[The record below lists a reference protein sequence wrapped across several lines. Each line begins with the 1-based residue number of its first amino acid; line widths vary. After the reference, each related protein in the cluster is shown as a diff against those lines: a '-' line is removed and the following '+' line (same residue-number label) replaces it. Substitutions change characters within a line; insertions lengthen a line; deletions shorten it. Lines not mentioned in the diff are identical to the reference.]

1 MKKIFLPFNILPVFE
16 GTGIA
21 DCFKLKTKDGK
32 TFVELGAREEEYFL
46 AVLKELEG
54 ELKYRMAHRTA
65 QSSRSPLSPLRRSS
79 LKEHA
84 DMLIQARVLIEKARQ
99 PEKSKKNSS

>member
-1 MKKIFLPFNILPVFE
+1 MKLSLPFNILPVFE

-21 DCFKLKTKDGK
+21 ACFKLKTKDGK
-32 TFVELGAREEEYFL
+32 TVVELGAREEEYFL
-46 AVLKELEG
+46 AVLQELEE
-54 ELKYRMAHRTA
+54 ELKYRIAHRTA

-84 DMLIQARVLIEKARQ
+84 DMLIQARVLIEKARLRET
-99 PEKSKKNSS
+99 EKK